1 LIGSHSPPPPLLPLV
16 AFSGPSVT
24 IPLLEQLHKEVA
36 EAIVNAHQSNNI
48 PLPMQQGS
56 ARASKR
62 KKLGLKKVFTPKFIK
77 RQMLSL
83 QGCSTQQVCILYL
96 DTNY

>member
-1 LIGSHSPPPPLLPLV
+1 
-16 AFSGPSVT
+16 VT

-62 KKLGLKKVFTPKFIK
+62 KKQTGIEESFYTGFA
-77 RQMLSL
+77 SY
-83 QGCSTQQVCILYL
+83 T
-96 DTNY
+96 

>member
-1 LIGSHSPPPPLLPLV
+1 M
-16 AFSGPSVT
+16 T

-62 KKLGLKKVFTPKFIK
+62 KNKLGLKKVFTPG
-77 RQMLSL
+77 LHP
-83 QGCSTQQVCILYL
+83 ILRYQL
-96 DTNY
+96 LILNMIFVYC